1 MLSTMESADQ
11 NHDSKAYIHLFWRQ
25 SHVGTTY
32 LLIHVGNTYDKARHK
47 YSTLNHDFITFVT
60 FKTFT

>member
-25 SHVGTTY
+25 SHVGTN
-32 LLIHVGNTYDKARHK
+32 NTYDKARHK

>member
-25 SHVGTTY
+25 SHVGTN
-32 LLIHVGNTYDKARHK
+32 NTYDKARHK
-47 YSTLNHDFITFVT
+47 YSTLNHDFITYVT